1 MKTRLQ
7 LQEMLENLIGN
18 NHVYYR
24 PPASVK
30 MKYPA
35 IVYRLSGF
43 DNKHANN
50 KVYKQMKRYTLTI
63 IDKKPDNPV
72 IDILSI
78 QPLCSFD
85 RHYEADGLNHDVFT
99 LYF

>member
-1 MKTRLQ
+1 MRTRLQ
-7 LQEMLENLIGN
+7 LQEMLENLMRN
-18 NHVYYR
+18 DHVYYR

-72 IDILSI
+72 IDILSTW
-78 QPLCSFD
+78 PLCSFD
-85 RHYEADGLNHDVFT
+85 RHYEADGLNYDVFT